1 MRQAARQRRVR
12 VREGRAEDVKE
23 QDEPPASFQIITS
36 TVANLIAN
44 IWKNIITNNF
54 NDMDMSDGQVL
65 EDQVEP
71 FKDQG
76 VGLI

>member
-1 MRQAARQRRVR
+1 MRQAARQRHVR
-12 VREGRAEDVKE
+12 EKEGRAEDVKNK
-23 QDEPPASFQIITS
+23 QDEPPANFQIITS

-65 EDQVEP
+65 
-71 FKDQG
+71 
-76 VGLI
+76 